1 MAKMTALITGS
12 TGGLG
17 SAFVTLHSKMG
28 GDVILV
34 GRNSQKLK
42 DQKNEVEKEYGIKAY
57 TIVADFTD
65 YNAAEVI
72 YNKVQELEV
81 QVDYLINN
89 AGLGGQGSFEKRTM
103 EQDLGMLNVNMVV
116 PTKLMKL
123 FLPDFIKRG
132 SGKILNVS
140 STAALLP
147 GPLQAEYYAT
157 KAYVT
162 SLSNAIWQEL
172 KGTGVTCTVLMPGAM
187 NTGFASAGGLENT
200 KLFAKP
206 SGSVEKVAKAG
217 YEGML
222 KGKLSVFAGLPGW
235 QSPFVSLMPMMPK
248 KLMMKFIEDQ
258 QTSK

>member
-1 MAKMTALITGS
+1 MEKKTALITGS

-17 SAFVTLHSKMG
+17 KAFVELHAKSG

-34 GRNSQKLK
+34 GRNEQK
-42 DQKNEVEKEYGIKAY
+42 
-57 TIVADFTD
+57 
-65 YNAAEVI
+65 
-72 YNKVQELEV
+72 LEV

-89 AGLGGQGSFEKRTM
+89 AGLGGQGSF
-103 EQDLGMLNVNMVV
+103 D
-116 PTKLMKL
+116 
-123 FLPDFIKRG
+123 PDFVKRG

-235 QSPFVSLMPMMPK
+235 QSPFVSLMPLMPK
-248 KLMMKFIEDQ
+248 KLMMRFIADQ
-258 QTSK
+258 QTNSGVIICALYFFVTFLVKNSK